1 MIKKPAPSGL
11 VARYFVILP
20 GTLLIQTGK
29 AYSTYAS
36 AKAASRFV
44 PGSVVTNRSWL
55 VNNGMG
61 TELAARLTGWEIDQ
75 WEVVP

>member
-1 MIKKPAPSGL
+1 MKTKAISSPL

-20 GTLLIQTGK
+20 GSLLIQTGK

-36 AKAASRFV
+36 VKAASRFV

-55 VNNGMG
+55 VRSGMG
-61 TELAARLTGWEIDQ
+61 TELAARLVGVEIEQ
-75 WEVVP
+75 MEVVP